1 MSFDPVD
8 LDGLVFK
15 CLPSYLALRLCSSVG
30 FSEPQGEGLG
40 KDITFRAEHSLVSDS
55 LNSEQLCL
63 QVNYLL
69 QEADSLMRVSLSM
82 T

>member
-40 KDITFRAEHSLVSDS
+40 KDITFRAE
-55 LNSEQLCL
+55 CPK
-63 QVNYLL
+63 
-69 QEADSLMRVSLSM
+69 VSLSLHNV
-82 T
+82 